1 MHRAVRDDRR
11 EREKSMEFHTKVQFL
26 EQPEHGRRTIVIS
39 DIHAHRSWL
48 ERLLKKI
55 DFSEKDMLI
64 ILGDMIEKGPE
75 SLETI
80 RYIMQL
86 CEKHTVYPMMGNVDL
101 WRIEML
107 LAEDGSLDKELYET
121 NERMRQYWK
130 NTFFQD
136 LCREAGVTVERPED
150 IPAARAAILSGFQK
164 ELDFMKELPSILVTP
179 SFLFVHGGLVH
190 EKLEDNFEL
199 PPFSLLKNDDF
210 ISQGKH
216 FDKYVVVGHW
226 PVCLYRSDIQCSA
239 PYISR
244 E

>member
-86 CEKHTVYPMMGNVDL
+86 C
-101 WRIEML
+101 
-107 LAEDGSLDKELYET
+107 
-121 NERMRQYWK
+121 
-130 NTFFQD
+130 
-136 LCREAGVTVERPED
+136 
-150 IPAARAAILSGFQK
+150 
-164 ELDFMKELPSILVTP
+164 
-179 SFLFVHGGLVH
+179 
-190 EKLEDNFEL
+190 
-199 PPFSLLKNDDF
+199 
-210 ISQGKH
+210 
-216 FDKYVVVGHW
+216 
-226 PVCLYRSDIQCSA
+226 
-239 PYISR
+239 
-244 E
+244 

>member
-107 LAEDGSLDKELYET
+107 LAED
-121 NERMRQYWK
+121 
-130 NTFFQD
+130 
-136 LCREAGVTVERPED
+136 
-150 IPAARAAILSGFQK
+150 
-164 ELDFMKELPSILVTP
+164 
-179 SFLFVHGGLVH
+179 
-190 EKLEDNFEL
+190 
-199 PPFSLLKNDDF
+199 
-210 ISQGKH
+210 
-216 FDKYVVVGHW
+216 
-226 PVCLYRSDIQCSA
+226 
-239 PYISR
+239 
-244 E
+244 

>member
-1 MHRAVRDDRR
+1 MCIRDR
-11 EREKSMEFHTKVQFL
+11 FL

-39 DIHAHRSWL
+39 DIHAHRRWL
-48 ERLLKKI
+48 ERLLTKI

-136 LCREAGVTVERPED
+136 LCKMCIRDSHSHRRSFPHRRSLAV
-150 IPAARAAILSGFQK
+150 AAETHQRKS
-164 ELDFMKELPSILVTP
+164 S
-179 SFLFVHGGLVH
+179 
-190 EKLEDNFEL
+190 
-199 PPFSLLKNDDF
+199 
-210 ISQGKH
+210 
-216 FDKYVVVGHW
+216 
-226 PVCLYRSDIQCSA
+226 
-239 PYISR
+239 PYIFYHVYACLLYTS
-244 E
+244 